1 MLKSLKQMMNISEK
15 SENWVKYL
23 YFTNEK
29 NYNLNRI
36 KSLKE
41 ISKKQVF
48 NYVKNTLEILDSCIT
63 EYNLSEDE
71 IFILEETLKWSD
83 VAKCGYRYKR
93 NEWEAKGYNL
103 FIHNIGSSQIY
114 IEEMGDNHNHVV
126 ATLIKTHGLI
136 GQYIMGEVNLNV
148 NYDIYK
154 LLEEKYTDKNSLRK
168 ILVVL
173 NKCIVSAVSNDL
185 YIKTKDK
192 MEIIVDRII
201 NNDLECNYINKEQ
214 IIEKFTR
221 LRKNITENDIV
232 DINNILD
239 NKDVFDEI
247 IHVFKNKE
255 LWYFDAALNDFKI
268 IEIIKILLIIN
279 KKVTK
284 FKQISFEKL
293 MRQIYID
300 YNGNKTI
307 NIYKKRIMEAYLES
321 VDIKDILKG
330 NISSNSH
337 IKIELILNNGVVL
350 FDFDFSI
357 QAKKLIEFCEVAYDS
372 DDLYSKAVFMLYD
385 LFSFRRDKYD
395 RFYNEISYLNT
406 MNASMQFKA
415 IILDYIVGDNVLD
428 VGPGGGGLLNM
439 IEDRNPELNVFGID
453 ISQNVIDELNKKK
466 KAENRNWKVVK
477 GDALNLKDHFNNGEL
492 DTIIYSSI
500 IHELFSY
507 IETDNKKFNHET
519 IKKAL
524 LSAYEVLP
532 QGGRII
538 IRDGIM
544 TEPKEQYRIIEF
556 KNLEDL
562 NILDRYCRDFKGRK
576 VTYTKVSDSKVKML
590 VNDAME
596 FLYTYTWGENSYPLE
611 IQEQFGYFTPNE
623 YINFI
628 KDIFN
633 NKCKIITCNHFL
645 QEGYSEN
652 LLPKITIYD
661 ENNEIVDLPDSTCL
675 IVIEKQ

>member
-1 MLKSLKQMMNISEK
+1 MLKSLKQMNNVNDK

-36 KSLKE
+36 KSLEE
-41 ISKKQVF
+41 ITKKDVF
-48 NYVKNTLEILDSCIT
+48 NYVKKTLEILDKNIE
-63 EYNLSEDE
+63 EYELTKEE
-71 IFILEETLKWSD
+71 LFILEETLKWSD

-93 NEWEAKGYNL
+93 NEWENKKYNL
-103 FIHNIGSSQIY
+103 FIHNIGSYQIY
-114 IEEMGDNHNHVV
+114 VEENGDNYNPIV
-126 ATLIKTHGLI
+126 ANLIKTHGLI

-154 LLEEKYTDKNSLRK
+154 LLEDKKISKESLRK
-168 ILVVL
+168 ILLVL
-173 NKCIVSAVSNDL
+173 NKCIIEGVSYDL
-185 YIKTKDK
+185 YNSIKEEIVNIIDK
-192 MEIIVDRII
+192 VI
-201 NNDLECNYINKEQ
+201 NNDLENHYSNKEE
-214 IIEKFTR
+214 IIEKIKK
-221 LRKNITENDIV
+221 LRKNITEQDILEL
-232 DINNILD
+232 NNILE
-239 NKDVFDEI
+239 NKDVVKEI
-247 IHVFKNKE
+247 TNIFENKE
-255 LWYFDAALNDFKI
+255 LWYFDAALNDFNMQ
-268 IEIIKILLIIN
+268 EIIKILLIIN
-279 KKVTK
+279 KKVSK
-284 FKQISFEKL
+284 IKQISFEKL

-300 YNGNKTI
+300 YNGNKAI
-307 NIYKKRIMEAYLES
+307 NIYKKRIMESYLDS
-321 VDIKDILKG
+321 IDINNILEEKVP
-330 NISSNSH
+330 SNSH
-337 IKIELILNNGVVL
+337 IKIELVLKNGVVL
-350 FDFDFSI
+350 FDFAFSI

-385 LFSFRRDKYD
+385 LFDFRRDKYD

-415 IILDYIVGDNVLD
+415 IILDYIVGNNVLD

-439 IEDRNPELNVFGID
+439 IEERNPNLNVFGID

-466 KAENRNWKVVK
+466 NAEKRNWKVVK
-477 GDALNLKDHFNNGEL
+477 GDALNLKDYFKNGEL
-492 DTIIYSSI
+492 DTIVYSSI

-507 IETDNKKFNHET
+507 IETNNKKFNRET

-532 QGGRII
+532 IGGRII

-544 TEPKEQYRIIEF
+544 TEPKDQYRIIEF
-556 KNLEDL
+556 NNLEDL
-562 NILDRYCRDFKGRK
+562 NILDRYCRDFKGRQVKYQKLSDNK
-576 VTYTKVSDSKVKML
+576 VRML

-611 IQEQFGYFTPNE
+611 VQEQFGYFTPNE
-623 YINFI
+623 YVNFI
-628 KDIFN
+628 NDIFDN
-633 NKCKIITCNHFL
+633 SCKIITCNHFL

-652 LLPKITIYD
+652 LLPKVTIYD
-661 ENNEIVDLPDSTCL
+661 DNNQVIDLPDSTCL

>member
-1 MLKSLKQMMNISEK
+1 MLKTLKQMSNISEK
-15 SENWVKYL
+15 SDNWVKYL

-41 ISKKQVF
+41 INKKQVF
-48 NYVKNTLEILDSCIT
+48 NYVKKTLEVLEQCVS
-63 EYNLSEDE
+63 EYELSENE

-93 NEWEAKGYNL
+93 KEWEDKGYNL

-114 IEEMGDNHNHVV
+114 IEEMGSNYNHIV
-126 ATLIKTHGLI
+126 ATLIKTHGLV
-136 GQYIMGEVNLNV
+136 GQYIMGEVNLDV

-154 LLEEKYTDKNSLRK
+154 LIEENYIDKESLRK
-168 ILVVL
+168 ILIVL
-173 NKCIVSAVSNDL
+173 NKCIILAVSNNL
-185 YIKTKDK
+185 YNKTKDK
-192 MEIIVDRII
+192 IKIIVEKII
-201 NNDLECNYINKEQ
+201 NNNLICDYTTKEQ
-214 IIEKFTR
+214 IVEKFSR
-221 LRKNITENDIV
+221 LRKNITENDII

-239 NKDVFDEI
+239 NKNILDEI
-247 IHVFKNKE
+247 IYVFKNKE

-268 IEIIKILLIIN
+268 IEIIKILIIIN
-279 KKVTK
+279 KKTTK

-300 YNGNKTI
+300 YNGNKAI
-307 NIYKKRIMEAYLES
+307 NIYKKRIMESYLES
-321 VDIKDILKG
+321 VDIEEILNG

-337 IKIELILNNGVVL
+337 IKIELLLNNGVVL

-385 LFSFRRDKYD
+385 LFNFRRDKYD
-395 RFYNEISYLNT
+395 RFYNEINYLNT

-415 IILDYIVGDNVLD
+415 IILDYIVGNNVLD

-439 IEDRNPELNVFGID
+439 IEDRNPSLNVFGID

-466 KAENRNWKVVK
+466 KIENRKWKVVK
-477 GDALNLKDHFNNGEL
+477 GDALNLKDYFNNGQI

-507 IETDNKKFNHET
+507 IETDNRKFNHET
-519 IKKAL
+519 IRKAL

-562 NILDRYCRDFKGRK
+562 NILDRYCRDFKGREIS
-576 VTYTKVSDSKVKML
+576 YTKISDNKVKML

-611 IQEQFGYFTPNE
+611 IQEQFGYFTPSE
-623 YINFI
+623 YIDFI
-628 KDIFN
+628 NNIFN

-645 QEGYSEN
+645 QDGYAEN
-652 LLPKITIYD
+652 LLPKISIYD
-661 ENNEIVDLPDSTCL
+661 EKNQIINLPDSTCL

>member
-1 MLKSLKQMMNISEK
+1 MLKSLKQMNNINDK
-15 SENWVKYL
+15 SDNWVKYL

-36 KSLKE
+36 KSLKD
-41 ISKKQVF
+41 ITKKEVF
-48 NYVKNTLEILDSCIT
+48 NYVKRTLEILDKCII
-63 EYNLSEDE
+63 EYKLSNDE

-93 NEWEAKGYNL
+93 NEWENKGYNL

-114 IEEMGDNHNHVV
+114 IEEMGNNYNHVV
-126 ATLIKTHGLI
+126 ATLIKTHGLV
-136 GQYIMGEVNLNV
+136 GQYIMGEVNLTA
-148 NYDIYK
+148 NYDVYK
-154 LLEEKYTDKNSLRK
+154 LVEENYINKDTLRK
-168 ILVVL
+168 ILIVL
-173 NKCIVSAVSNDL
+173 NKCIIEAVSRKL
-185 YIKTKDK
+185 YESIKDK
-192 MEIIVDRII
+192 ISNVIERII
-201 NNDLECNYINKEQ
+201 NNDFEFKHHGKERVVK
-214 IIEKFTR
+214 KFR
-221 LRKNITENDIV
+221 ALRKNINENDILE
-232 DINNILD
+232 INNILD
-239 NKDVFDEI
+239 NNDILTEI
-247 IHVFKNKE
+247 VNIFERKE
-255 LWYFDAALNDFKI
+255 LWYFDAALNDFNMS
-268 IEIIKILLIIN
+268 EIVKILLIIN
-279 KKVTK
+279 KKTSK
-284 FKQISFEKL
+284 FKQISFENL

-307 NIYKKRIMEAYLES
+307 NIYKKRIMEAYLDS
-321 VDIKDILKG
+321 ISIKDILEG
-330 NISSNSH
+330 NIESNSH
-337 IKIELILNNGVVL
+337 IKIELILRNGVVL

-385 LFSFRRDKYD
+385 LFNFRRDKYD

-415 IILDYIVGDNVLD
+415 IILDYIVGNNVLD

-439 IEDRNPELNVFGID
+439 IEDCNPSLNVFGID

-466 KAENRNWKVVK
+466 NEEKRNWKVVK
-477 GDALNLKDHFNNGEL
+477 GDALNLKDHFKNGQI

-507 IETDNKKFNHET
+507 IETDGNKFNHET

-524 LSAYEVLP
+524 LSAYDVLP
-532 QGGRII
+532 KGGRII

-562 NILDRYCRDFKGRK
+562 NILDRYCRDFKGREIR
-576 VTYTKVSDSKVKML
+576 YTKISDNKVKIL

-611 IQEQFGYFTPNE
+611 VQEQFGYFTPNE

-628 KDIFN
+628 NDIFN

-652 LLPKITIYD
+652 LLPKITIYN
-661 ENNEIVDLPDSTCL
+661 ENHEIIDLPDSTCL

>member
-1 MLKSLKQMMNISEK
+1 MLKSLKQMMNVNDK

-48 NYVKNTLEILDSCIT
+48 NYVKKTLEILDKCVL
-63 EYNLSEDE
+63 EYQLSNEE
-71 IFILEETLKWSD
+71 IFIIEETLKWAD

-93 NEWEAKGYNL
+93 NEWESKGYNL

-114 IEEMGDNHNHVV
+114 IEEMGTKSNHIV

-136 GQYIMGEVNLNV
+136 GQHIMGEVNLDV

-154 LLEEKYTDKNSLRK
+154 LLEENKISKESLEK
-168 ILVVL
+168 ILIVL
-173 NKCIVSAVSNDL
+173 NRCIIESVSQELYKNVKEKVSACVN
-185 YIKTKDK
+185 
-192 MEIIVDRII
+192 RII
-201 NNDLECNYINKEQ
+201 NNDLECHYSNKEL
-214 IIEKFTR
+214 IIEKFKR
-221 LRKNITENDIV
+221 LRKNITENDIL
-232 DINNILD
+232 DIDNILD
-239 NKDVFDEI
+239 DKNVLNEVINIFE
-247 IHVFKNKE
+247 NKE
-255 LWYFDAALNDFKI
+255 LWYFDAALNDFNMN
-268 IEIIKILLIIN
+268 EIIKILLIIN
-279 KKVTK
+279 KKASK

-321 VDIKDILKG
+321 IAISDVLSNNIK
-330 NISSNSH
+330 SNSH
-337 IKIELILNNGVVL
+337 IKIELILKNGVII

-385 LFSFRRDKYD
+385 LFDFRRDKYD

-415 IILDYIVGDNVLD
+415 IILDYIVGKNVLD

-439 IEDRNPELNVFGID
+439 IEERNPNLNVFGID

-466 KAENRNWKVVK
+466 NEEKRNWKVVK
-477 GDALNLKDHFNNGEL
+477 GDALNLKNYFNNGDI

-532 QGGRII
+532 SGGRII

-556 KNLEDL
+556 NNLEDL
-562 NILDRYCRDFKGRK
+562 NILDRYCRDFKGREINYIK
-576 VTYTKVSDSKVKML
+576 ISDNKVKML

-628 KDIFN
+628 NEIFDN
-633 NKCKIITCNHFL
+633 NCKIITCNHFL

-652 LLPKITIYD
+652 LLPKITIYN
-661 ENNEIVDLPDSTCL
+661 EKNEIIDLPDSTCL
-675 IVIEKQ
+675 IVVEKQ